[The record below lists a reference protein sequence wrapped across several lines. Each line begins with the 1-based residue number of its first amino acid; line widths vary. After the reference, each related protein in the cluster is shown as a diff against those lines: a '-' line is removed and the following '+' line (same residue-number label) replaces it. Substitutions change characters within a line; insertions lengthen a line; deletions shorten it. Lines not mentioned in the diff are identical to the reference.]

1 VPVETRRYL
10 GRGPAF
16 PFRFGNGGGLTDL
29 GGLRDSE
36 ARELVKQSLQQI
48 LGYTPGSRPM
58 RRTFGTNMR
67 SLLFMPNDPRL
78 DAYID
83 FLVRQSIQR
92 WEPRIE
98 VGPIQVDRTYRE
110 RGILQIM
117 VEFRIIRTNVVG
129 NLVWPYYIDP
139 EQRGSLGE
147 VEPVGES
154 AMTTNQQFVEGSS

>member
-1 VPVETRRYL
+1 MPVETRRYL

-16 PFRFGNGGGLTDL
+16 PFRFSSGGGLSDQ
-29 GGLRDSE
+29 GGLRDEE
-36 ARELVKQSLQQI
+36 AVELVKQSLQQI
-48 LGYTPGSRPM
+48 LGSIPGNRPM
-58 RRTFGTNMR
+58 RRTFGTNLR
-67 SLLFMPNDPRL
+67 SLVFMPNDPRL

-92 WEPRIE
+92 WEPRVE
-98 VGPIQVDRTYRE
+98 VGPIKVDRTYRE
-110 RGILQIM
+110 KGLLQIE

-139 EQRGSLGE
+139 DQRGSVGE

-154 AMTTNQQFVEGSS
+154 AMRTKQQYVEGEV